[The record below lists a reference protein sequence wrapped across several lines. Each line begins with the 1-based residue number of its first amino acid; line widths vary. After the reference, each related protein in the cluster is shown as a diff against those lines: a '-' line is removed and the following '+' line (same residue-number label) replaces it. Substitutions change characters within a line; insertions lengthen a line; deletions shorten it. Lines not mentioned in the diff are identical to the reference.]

1 MFPEILFQIVLLS
14 ISSWVVLDLFLFFTL
29 CRHVSSNLAH
39 HLSKMRFNTC
49 LGGSGLHTQSICS
62 DYVGVHIRRGMG
74 HLEIPAQ
81 QHALQ

>member
-29 CRHVSSNLAH
+29 CRHVSPNLAH
-39 HLSKMRFNTC
+39 HLRKMRFSTC
-49 LGGSGLHTQSICS
+49 LGGSGQHAQSICS
-62 DYVGVHIRRGMG
+62 NYTGVRIRRGTG